1 MMSVQ
6 RKVQAC
12 LVLLDFALLHL
23 TVNPFLKSYKLSV
36 CGNPVLSKPIGAIFP
51 LWVIVSHFGNL
62 CNISNLFIMM
72 TSDLVISD
80 LCCYYCNCFGD
91 PQMTVSLINK
101 CCMCSDCSPDWLFP
115 CLSLSPLGVFLLPE
129 TQQY

>member
-23 TVNPFLKSYKLSV
+23 TDTPFVKLSV

-62 CNISNLFIMM
+62 YNVSNLFIMM
-72 TSDLVISD
+72 TSDLVID
-80 LCCYYCNCFGD
+80 D
-91 PQMTVSLINK
+91 Q
-101 CCMCSDCSPDWLFP
+101 
-115 CLSLSPLGVFLLPE
+115 
-129 TQQY
+129 